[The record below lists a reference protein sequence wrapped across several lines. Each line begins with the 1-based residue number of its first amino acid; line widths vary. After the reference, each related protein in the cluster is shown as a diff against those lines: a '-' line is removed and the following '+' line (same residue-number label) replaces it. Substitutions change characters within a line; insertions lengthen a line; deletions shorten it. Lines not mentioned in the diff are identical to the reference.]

1 MTNRSDIDIEE
12 EIREKALLMLNGES
26 KNMGDAIG
34 IQFIK
39 LHRTEM
45 IAEMPVDENTIQ
57 PFGILHGG
65 ASVALAETL
74 ASVGAWLNL
83 SDNSKTAVGLEIN
96 ANHIKAVRK
105 GQKVIGIAKPI
116 HRGAQ
121 TQVWETR
128 LETESGKLVCIS
140 RCTLAIV
147 RSKK

>member
-1 MTNRSDIDIEE
+1 MSRTDIEIE
-12 EIREKALLMLNGES
+12 EAVAEKASLMLQ
-26 KNMGDAIG
+26 KDQPNMGNALG
-34 IQFIK
+34 ITFKK
-39 LHRTEM
+39 LSRTEM
-45 IAEMPVDENTIQ
+45 IAEMPVNENTVQ

-83 SDNSKTAVGLEIN
+83 TDNSKTAVGLEIN

-105 GQKVIGIAKPI
+105 GQTVVGIAKPI

-128 LETESGKLVCIS
+128 IETKAGKLVCIS
-140 RCTLAIV
+140 RCTLAIIQT
-147 RSKK
+147 KK

>member
-45 IAEMPVDENTIQ
+45 IAEMPIDENTIQ

>member
-147 RSKK
+147 QSRK